1 MTATPDTLDWDCFTF
16 GIIQK
21 PDHFT
26 FYASVDH
33 LHIDGMSAGII
44 FLDIH
49 LAYQDLIAGRPV
61 TQPEIGGY
69 RDYTARQCEQVA
81 NMDLSS
87 PEIRDWIA
95 FAQDTDGDWPSF
107 PLELGDTWSNNKGD
121 FITVEL
127 LNDDETE
134 AFDAACRDVGARF
147 SGGVMACAALAEHQ
161 LTGNT
166 TYHGFTPSDT
176 RTPGAETLS
185 VGWFAEPVP
194 RHRADRRRL
203 LRQMRPARRRSRST
217 PTGAWRMFLWNGC
230 WKWRRWT
237 NWGSNCRASLR

>member
-1 MTATPDTLDWDCFTF
+1 MGADDIREHALTSTPDTLDWDCFTF

-61 TQPEIGGY
+61 TATEVGGY
-69 RDYTARQCEQVA
+69 RGYTARQSEQVA
-81 NMDLSS
+81 AMDLSS
-87 PEIRDWIA
+87 PEIRDWIS

-107 PLELGDTWSNNKGD
+107 PLELGDTWSTNKGD

-127 LNDDETE
+127 LNGE
-134 AFDAACRDVGARF
+134 ADRGLRRSMPQRRRTLLRRRHGVRGAGRAPAHRQHHLSRLHPVRHPHAGRRDPERRLVRRPIP
-147 SGGVMACAALAEHQ
+147 C
-161 LTGNT
+161 
-166 TYHGFTPSDT
+166 
-176 RTPGAETLS
+176 
-185 VGWFAEPVP
+185 
-194 RHRADRRRL
+194 HRADR
-203 LRQMRPARRRSRST
+203 
-217 PTGAWRMFLWNGC
+217 
-230 WKWRRWT
+230 
-237 NWGSNCRASLR
+237 